1 MDAGCDDDDHFA
13 CCGGASACCSRPQ
26 NRAVMSVLPVP
37 WPDEAHIAA
46 WGVTRQDLPGA
57 ASGDAAPT

>member
-1 MDAGCDDDDHFA
+1 MQAVTMMIILRVA
-13 CCGGASACCSRPQ
+13 VGASACCSRPQ